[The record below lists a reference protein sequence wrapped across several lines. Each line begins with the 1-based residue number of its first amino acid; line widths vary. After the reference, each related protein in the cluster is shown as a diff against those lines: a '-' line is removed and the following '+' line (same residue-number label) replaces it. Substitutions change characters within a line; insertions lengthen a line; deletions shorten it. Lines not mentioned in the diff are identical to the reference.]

1 MPNLTEARALY
12 DLPLNTLIFKA
23 QQVHQAHQDP
33 AGVQLCTPA
42 GSWWAWWTC

>member
-23 QQVHQAHQDP
+23 QQIHQANQDP
-33 AGVQLCTPA
+33 AGVQQMACRSPA
-42 GSWWAWWTC
+42 FCMRA